1 MRFITISMMSGMRL
15 GAHKS
20 IIGTSVESG
29 FGIRVPYLHRPISDL
44 EVPKYI
50 HTCFMKVILSKSGKY
65 MIIKFLFSK
74 MRYKIK
80 AFLTIFKTSISKT
93 ISGMQQ
99 KKKVIVLI
107 ILKKTINV
115 KLRVSP
121 TCLIL
126 GYEQNQYNECD
137 RFLVFTIPIFQDS
150 FSKFHFFFSKEK
162 YNIFF

>member
-1 MRFITISMMSGMRL
+1 
-15 GAHKS
+15 
-20 IIGTSVESG
+20 
-29 FGIRVPYLHRPISDL
+29 
-44 EVPKYI
+44 
-50 HTCFMKVILSKSGKY
+50 MK
-65 MIIKFLFSK
+65 
-74 MRYKIK
+74 
-80 AFLTIFKTSISKT
+80 
-93 ISGMQQ
+93 Q

-162 YNIFF
+162 YNIFFWWSWLLMISSLLHQIATSTNAFDFLLFVFHETEIICQKYLTDARETDVKFSSFRKKRLKWFYQA